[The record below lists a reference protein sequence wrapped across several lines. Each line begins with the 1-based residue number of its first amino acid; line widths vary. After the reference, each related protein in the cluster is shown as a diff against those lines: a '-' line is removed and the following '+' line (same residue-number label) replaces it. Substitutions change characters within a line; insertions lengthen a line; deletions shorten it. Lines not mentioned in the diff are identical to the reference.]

1 VGAVGIHFDEY
12 FVAFGEAPVESC
24 EVCAAE
30 AVFDGAVQYV
40 DLGVFGCHVVG
51 DLSGAVGTVVVDNED
66 IDFGGCLAQALH
78 YDRKVFFFIVCGNN
92 GEYAHKSP

>member
-1 VGAVGIHFDEY
+1 MARS
-12 FVAFGEAPVESC
+12 APASTARTSEGSC
-24 EVCAAE
+24 SGWWEVCAAE